1 MWVCNF
7 AHIETIYIRLHA
19 QNIKTVSSCP
29 HYHTS
34 TRKMANYKILY
45 KIQSLAPHKK
55 NSDTVRWF
63 SFVGIY
69 KMVGTYL
76 VYRIL
81 DLLYAGQIFAGVLK
95 K

>member
-1 MWVCNF
+1 MTKKSVFAAGLIECWFVHVWVCNF
-7 AHIETIYIRLHA
+7 SHIETIIYIRLHG

-34 TRKMANYKILY
+34 TRKMANYNILY
-45 KIQSLAPHKK
+45 KMPLSLAPHT

-69 KMVGTYL
+69 KIVGTH
-76 VYRIL
+76 
-81 DLLYAGQIFAGVLK
+81 
-95 K
+95 